1 MLGTYTLVDPKT
13 VDPDLDS
20 HAVQVAMVLFER
32 LVENVGE
39 QLRPHFSGLQVLF
52 SAALRDATSLMVRV
66 AALKAVGQLVPHL
79 KDEKEMQLVGDLI
92 PAIIEVF
99 KQCVSATVEGEDT
112 MTAVSTAFEILDDL
126 LECPVPIINDH
137 MPQLCQVL
145 MAITANTEFDL
156 NLRERAANFFLFAG
170 EHKHKVLLKA
180 KLVEPIATGLLRI
193 LCESEADTP
202 EDQTSAHE
210 FAGQALN
217 VFCVK
222 MPNKHIFP
230 LVAQFVSQAITQPD
244 PLVRKAAMTIL
255 LIAAEGCYEPLS
267 ENLASVL
274 PQVLNAARDPDQGVR
289 ETCCL
294 CIGQF
299 AEYLQPDILDYYE
312 TTLPAIFQLL
322 DDPTTKVQEKSCY
335 ALYSFCES
343 LEEKILPYMPDLM
356 EKLFVILKNP
366 NSKRE
371 VQEMAV
377 AAISSVIAAAKE
389 QIMPYSKDI
398 LELMQVL
405 MSQGGDTELKLRARA
420 TECVGIVAVSI
431 GRENFEPVAATFI
444 QLAMAGFQME
454 YSELREYTYGF
465 FANIAELFEDDFA
478 AGELLH
484 TCVGYAL
491 ASLQAKDT
499 VDNPLANAAGLDDD
513 DESDDEGGA
522 RTVNVRTDLL
532 DEKASACMAL
542 ATFAKSTKAAFLPY
556 VKDTLTVMGESTGY
570 MHPDVRQNAQET
582 CHGIMVCMHASY
594 PPAAPWT
601 PGMPPS
607 VPLADDLINV
617 NSSTIVMHMNAIAGD
632 DDRDVVGKA
641 CDCLAETIDL
651 LGPACIHMVLED
663 LCSDILTLLKGTARC
678 QSMEEEEEDEE
689 DVDDHQNLLD
699 SVTDLVVAMAKAMGA
714 SFAEIF
720 DQYFHP
726 VLKYC
731 RPQNDDY
738 DRSMSLGCMAEM
750 INAMDQAGSA
760 KYVQKLLPVVT
771 QGLTG
776 LTSDVRRNAVFCL
789 GVLCQKHPA
798 TMGPHFQQLLGA
810 MQPLFA
816 AEEDD
821 ATRDNGCGAVARMIV
836 AAPASVPLPSVL
848 PVWLGALPLK
858 DDFDEADPIATALV
872 ILLEAGDA
880 TLAASLDHVA
890 FVLLSCICID
900 EPNRPLPAATRQ
912 AAVNMIKKMPQGT
925 QQGAYGKLSPDL
937 QAVAQ
942 LALQ

>member
-1 MLGTYTLVDPKT
+1 
-13 VDPDLDS
+13 
-20 HAVQVAMVLFER
+20 MVLFER

-39 QLRPHFSGLQVLF
+39 QLRPHFNGLQVLF
-52 SAALRDATSLMVRV
+52 SAALRDASSLMVRV
-66 AALKAVGQLVPHL
+66 AALKAVGQLVPYL

-112 MTAVSTAFEILDDL
+112 MTAVGTAFEILDDL
-126 LECPVPIINDH
+126 LECPVPIINAH
-137 MPQLCQVL
+137 MPQLCEVL
-145 MAITANTEFDL
+145 MAITANTEFEL

-170 EHKHKVLLKA
+170 EHKHKVLLKK
-180 KLVEPIATGLLRI
+180 KLVEPIATGLLRV

-217 VFCVK
+217 VLCVK
-222 MPNKHIFP
+222 VPNKHIFP
-230 LVAQFVSQAITQPD
+230 LIAQFVSQAISQPD
-244 PLVRKAAMTIL
+244 PLVRKAAMSIL
-255 LIAAEGCYEPLS
+255 LIAAEGCYEPLA

-274 PQVLNAARDPDQGVR
+274 PQVLAAARDPDQQVR

-299 AEYLQPDILDYYE
+299 SEYLQPDILDYYE

-343 LEEKILPYMPDLM
+343 LEEKILPYMRDLM
-356 EKLFVILKNP
+356 AKLFAILKNP

-431 GRENFEPVAATFI
+431 GRANFEPVAQTFI
-444 QLAMAGFQME
+444 QLAMAGFQLE

-465 FANIAELFEDDFA
+465 FANIAELFEGDFVS
-478 AGELLH
+478 GGLLQ

-491 ASLQAKDT
+491 ASLKAKDT
-499 VDNPLANAAGLDDD
+499 VDNPLADAAGELDDD

-522 RTVNVRTDLL
+522 RMVNVRTDLL

-542 ATFAKSTKAAFLPY
+542 ATMAKSTKAAFLPF
-556 VKDTLTVMGESTGY
+556 VKETLDVMGESTGY

-582 CHGIMVCMHASY
+582 CHGIMVCMNAAY

-601 PGMPPS
+601 PGLPPTT
-607 VPLADDLINV
+607 PLAEDVMSV

-663 LCSDILTLLKGTARC
+663 LCNDILTLLKGTARC
-678 QSMEEEEEDEE
+678 QSLDEDDEEEE
-689 DVDDHQNLLD
+689 DVDDHQSLLD
-699 SVTDLVVAMAKAMGA
+699 SVTDLVVAIAKALGA
-714 SFAEIF
+714 SFAPVFEA
-720 DQYFHP
+720 YFKP

-731 RPQNDDY
+731 RPQNDDC
-738 DRSMSLGCMAEM
+738 DRSMSLGAMAEM
-750 INAMDQAGSA
+750 VNAMDPAGSA
-760 KYVQKLLPVVT
+760 KFIQQLLPVVT
-771 QGLTG
+771 QGLAGQTC
-776 LTSDVRRNAVFCL
+776 DVRRNSAFCL
-789 GVLCQKHPA
+789 GVMCLKHPEA
-798 TMGPHFQQLLGA
+798 MSPHFQALLGA

-816 AEEDD
+816 VEEED
-821 ATRDNGCGAVARMIV
+821 ATRDNGCGAVARMIL
-836 AAPASVPLPSVL
+836 AAPGSVPLAAVL
-848 PVWLGALPLK
+848 PVWLGALPVK
-858 DDFDEADPIATALV
+858 EDFDEADIVVKALV
-872 ILLEAGDA
+872 MLLEAGDT
-880 TLAASLDHVA
+880 TLSASLDHVA
-890 FVLLSCICID
+890 FVLLSAVCIM
-900 EPNRPLPAATRQ
+900 EPRPLPDSTRQ
-912 AAVNMIKKMPQGT
+912 AAVAMVKKMPQAV
-925 QQGAYGKLSPDL
+925 QQSAFGKLNPDA
-937 QAVAQ
+937 QALVRP
-942 LALQ
+942 ALQ